1 AKVWDRFEDRDGG
14 YEGIVKLLR
23 DETPQDIFISRE
35 AYPSV
40 NSVAENELRTAL
52 LGLGSVVPEK
62 AAAALREFEERHGWR
77 RDTVWARRGEAT
89 LAEALEHLA
98 IVAHASSLPNHDA
111 QALAEAYLA
120 EGWKGEWATIRS
132 RAMARR
138 GPGREG

>member
-1 AKVWDRFEDRDGG
+1 
-14 YEGIVKLLR
+14 
-23 DETPQDIFISRE
+23 
-35 AYPSV
+35 
-40 NSVAENELRTAL
+40 RTAL

-120 EGWKGEWATIRS
+120 EGWKADWATIRALDIARS
-132 RAMARR
+132 GADREAVSAALRAVYLPWVDA
-138 GPGREG
+138 GAAALQKLAVAGTAQFAE